1 MKAQRE
7 SEQFVKEKFKS
18 VGIGSLD
25 SKKRITLKDKLM
37 KEPPLNHM
45 EIDAL
50 EILLGDEGDILLR
63 PMTNIPSKEL
73 WIYQNPGVLKRI
85 QKGLQDAREGK
96 IKEVKNLK
104 KFLKNL

>member
-1 MKAQRE
+1 MSRNRE
-7 SEQFVKEKFKS
+7 NEQFVKEKFRS
-18 VGIGSLD
+18 VGVGSLD
-25 SKKRITLKDKLM
+25 SKRRITLKDKVM

-73 WIYQNPGVLKRI
+73 WIYQNPMVLKRI

-96 IKEVKNLK
+96 IKKVKNLK
-104 KFLKNL
+104 KFLEV

>member
-1 MKAQRE
+1 MSAHRE
-7 SEQFVKEKFKS
+7 NEQLVKEKFKS
-18 VGIGSLD
+18 VGVGFLD
-25 SKKRITLKDKLM
+25 SKKRITLKNKVM
-37 KEPPLNHM
+37 KESPLNHM
-45 EIDAL
+45 KIDAL
-50 EILLGDEGDILLR
+50 EILLGNEGDILLR

-73 WIYQNPGVLKRI
+73 WIYQNPRVLKRI